1 VGSYWIV
8 LSLDYR
14 RKRKATVDALG
25 PNMRLGKGTRRATR
39 NDELLVTHLVGAD
52 SKTAKELRHELT
64 NAGMSGRGA
73 ARVLQAAAERG
84 TFEIRTEEEAKT
96 EEGRQ

>member
-1 VGSYWIV
+1 MLKRAGDPKQPLRLIGHNNVGSYWIV

-52 SKTAKELRHELT
+52 SKTAK
-64 NAGMSGRGA
+64 
-73 ARVLQAAAERG
+73 
-84 TFEIRTEEEAKT
+84 
-96 EEGRQ
+96 

>member
-1 VGSYWIV
+1 MGSYWIV
-8 LSLDYR
+8 LSIDYR

-52 SKTAKELRHELT
+52 SKTAK
-64 NAGMSGRGA
+64 
-73 ARVLQAAAERG
+73 
-84 TFEIRTEEEAKT
+84 
-96 EEGRQ
+96 